1 MARGPFRPGGAGG
14 LHQAF
19 DEARFGAERTL
30 NLRVSM
36 PTAAEATHRA
46 ELWLRERQMAKV
58 GDVLVITGRGAGSEG
73 GVSVVREAVQ
83 RLFTKLRKTG
93 VIRDVHEHTAGSFV
107 VTLAPVTA
115 LFEAPRR
122 TRRASGPIPVIV
134 EPGALRGLE
143 AETLVVLRR
152 LADRALDALGV
163 QVRPAAMIE
172 DEMLR
177 QFAALSGGV
186 PEGPDREARLRAAM
200 RVALDE
206 FDDRKFGD

>member
-1 MARGPFRPGGAGG
+1 MARRTPRRSLG
-14 LHQAF
+14 LQQAF
-19 DEARFGAERTL
+19 DEARFGAQRTL
-30 NLRVSM
+30 NLRASM
-36 PTAAEATHRA
+36 PTAAEATRRV

-58 GDVLVITGRGAGSEG
+58 GEVLLITGRGAGSEG

-83 RLFTKLRKTG
+83 RLLTQLRKTG
-93 VIRDVHEHTAGSFV
+93 VIREVQEHTAGSFV

-115 LFEAPRR
+115 LFEAGKR
-122 TRRASGPIPVIV
+122 TRRESGPIPVIV

-143 AETLVVLRR
+143 VETLILLRQ
-152 LADRALDALGV
+152 LADRALDTLGV

-177 QFAALSGGV
+177 QFAALGGGV

-206 FDDRKFGD
+206 FDD

>member
-1 MARGPFRPGGAGG
+1 MARRPSGPIG
-14 LHQAF
+14 LPQAF

-30 NLRVSM
+30 NLRVTR
-36 PTAAEATHRA
+36 PTVAEATRRA
-46 ELWLRERQMAKV
+46 ELWLRERQMAKA
-58 GDVLVITGRGAGSEG
+58 GEVLVITGRGAGSEG

-83 RLFTKLRKTG
+83 RLFTQLRKTG
-93 VIRDVHEHTAGSFV
+93 VIRDAHEHTAGSFV

-122 TRRASGPIPVIV
+122 TRRESGPIPVVV

-143 AETLVVLRR
+143 TETLVLLRR
-152 LADRALDALGV
+152 LADRALDGLGV

-177 QFAALSGGV
+177 QFAALGGGV
-186 PEGPDREARLRAAM
+186 PEGPGREARLRAAM

>member
-1 MARGPFRPGGAGG
+1 MTRRPSRPSSAGG
-14 LHQAF
+14 LHQAL

-30 NLRVSM
+30 NLRVTL
-36 PTAAEATHRA
+36 PTAAEATRRA
-46 ELWLRERQMAKV
+46 ELWLRERQMAKA
-58 GDVLVITGRGAGSEG
+58 GEVLVITGRGAGSEG

-83 RLFTKLRKTG
+83 RLFTQLRKTG
-93 VIRDVHEHTAGSFV
+93 VIRDAHEHTAGSFV

-115 LFEAPRR
+115 LFEAGRR
-122 TRRASGPIPVIV
+122 SRRESGPIPVIV

-143 AETLVVLRR
+143 PETLAVLRR
-152 LADRALDALGV
+152 LADRALDALGI
-163 QVRPAAMIE
+163 QVRPASMIE

-177 QFAALSGGV
+177 QFSALGSGV
-186 PEGPDREARLRAAM
+186 PEGPGREARLRAAM